1 MLTSSLELKLT
12 ACLTKYNIHVTL
24 SKNNICVFTLQQQ
37 KQSSAI
43 QNKGLLQKNN
53 PPELPNFEEK
63 DFEVAI
69 LRQWVLV

>member
-1 MLTSSLELKLT
+1 
-12 ACLTKYNIHVTL
+12 
-24 SKNNICVFTLQQQ
+24 LQQQ